1 MALRTGCGSAEEVWQ
16 STAEEV
22 RQSTALRML
31 QQAGCIA
38 TRLRGVVDLV
48 AVLAPFFRAVAR
60 VADCLFWETLPEA
73 CPQVRAALVC
83 DAGRKRHTPMLRVF
97 TWCSMAASLASQT
110 STFTG
115 HMDLPPVKQVPAPS
129 QRMSWSVA
137 PGDQVSLPT
146 VHEALSDGVWLPFD
160 E

>member
-83 DAGRKRHTPMLRVF
+83 DAGRKRHANAESVYMVF
-97 TWCSMAASLASQT
+97 HGSVAGLADVHFYWPHGLASCQASART
-110 STFTG
+110 ESAHELVSG
-115 HMDLPPVKQVPAPS
+115 
-129 QRMSWSVA
+129 
-137 PGDQVSLPT
+137 PGRSSELADCSRSAV
-146 VHEALSDGVWLPFD
+146 
-160 E
+160 